1 MTNNTPGIRTVS
13 DLLAEK
19 ERISEQIR
27 VSRRQISADLDLI
40 RDEMNPFKV
49 LSDKARKLFNGGEAS
64 PVVKQAVAN
73 AAGFALENFVL
84 KRAGWVP
91 RIIVPWVVKKI
102 SGFVVAPRVN
112 QLIIKSLHSA
122 ASSVREADMGDVL
135 NPQVTDVPIKAK
147 QIKVARG
154 EQLQG
159 SADNKDSARRSEI
172 PDEKNRHMQASTRR
186 RSKHGLPARLHK
198 LADRIRS

>member
-49 LSDKARKLFNGGEAS
+49 LSDGARKLLKGGEAS
-64 PVVKQAVAN
+64 PAVKQAVAT
-73 AAGFALENFVL
+73 ATGFALENFVL
-84 KRAGWVP
+84 KRAGWLP
-91 RIIVPWVVKKI
+91 RIIVPWVVKKV

-112 QLIIKSLHSA
+112 ELIVKSLHSA
-122 ASSVREADMGDVL
+122 ASSVREADIGDVL
-135 NPQVTDVPIKAK
+135 SPQVEDAPMKAK
-147 QIKVARG
+147 QIKMAAA
-154 EQLQG
+154 EQLKG
-159 SADNKDSARRSEI
+159 AHGNKESAIRSEI
-172 PDEKNRHMQASTRR
+172 SYEKNGRVQTSYKRG
-186 RSKHGLPARLHK
+186 SKNGLPARLHQ
-198 LADRIRS
+198 LADRIRR

>member
-1 MTNNTPGIRTVS
+1 MTNNTPEIRTVS

-40 RDEMNPFKV
+40 RDELNPFKG
-49 LSDKARKLFNGGEAS
+49 LSDKARKLLKGGEAS
-64 PVVKQAVAN
+64 PAVKQAVAT

-91 RIIVPWVVKKI
+91 RIIVPWVVKKV

-112 QLIIKSLHSA
+112 ELVVKSLHSA
-122 ASSVREADMGDVL
+122 ASSVRETDIGDVL
-135 NPQVTDVPIKAK
+135 NPQVTDVRVKAK
-147 QIKVARG
+147 QIKVATV
-154 EQLQG
+154 EQTPRATGNKG
-159 SADNKDSARRSEI
+159 SAIRSEI
-172 PDEKNRHMQASTRR
+172 SVEKSGDIPATNRR
-186 RSKHGLPARLHK
+186 RSRNGLPARLHR
-198 LADRIRS
+198 LADRIRR